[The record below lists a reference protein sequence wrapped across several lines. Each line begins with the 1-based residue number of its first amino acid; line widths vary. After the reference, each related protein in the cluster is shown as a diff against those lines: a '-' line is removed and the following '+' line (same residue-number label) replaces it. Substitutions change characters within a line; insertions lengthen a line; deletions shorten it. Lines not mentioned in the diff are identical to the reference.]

1 MIYCD
6 SLQHEDPS
14 ALETAFRRALNECE
28 MMPRL
33 CEIRARLP
41 YLPTTSKI
49 ASSTRPQNR
58 MKEHFEAIDDESR
71 LHVWT
76 TEDGKNRYVR
86 IESIES
92 IRAK

>member
-6 SLQHEDPS
+6 SLQHEDGS

-41 YLPTTSKI
+41 YTPQVSRIVTTM
-49 ASSTRPQNR
+49 RPNNP
-58 MKEHFEAIDDESR
+58 MKEHYEEIDEHSR

-86 IESIES
+86 IESIH
-92 IRAK
+92 AK